1 VITSAAN
8 PRLKL
13 VRRLHSRSQRERL
26 GLFACEGE
34 DLVEAALAAGLE
46 PVDLLVAGE
55 SVAPEL
61 LAAVSTLPHASR
73 TIGVFRRADLPVS
86 SERPVG
92 LALWRVSDPGN
103 VGTLIRTA
111 DALGPAFIALSEGCA
126 DPTGQKALRA
136 SAGAVFRVPLGR
148 FGEAS
153 GRRIALVARGG
164 RPLPGLELQEGDVL
178 VLGAEREGLPL
189 ALVDQCAEVA
199 TIPLAPGAESLNVA
213 AAGAIALYEWE
224 RQCSS
229 FSPRSASAAASA
241 ASAPAKASAPPRARR
256 RES

>member
-1 VITSAAN
+1 MITSAGN

-55 SVAPEL
+55 SVAPEW
-61 LAAVSTLPHASR
+61 LASVSTLPHASR
-73 TIGVFRRADLPVS
+73 TIGVFRRADLPAF
-86 SERPVG
+86 SEQPAG

-103 VGTLIRTA
+103 VGTLIRAA
-111 DALGPAFIALSEGCA
+111 DALGPASVALSAGCA
-126 DPTGQKALRA
+126 DPTGQKALRS

-148 FGEAS
+148 FDEPS

-164 RPLPGLELQEGDVL
+164 QPLPELGLHEGDVF
-178 VLGAEREGLPL
+178 VLGAEREGLPPE
-189 ALVDQCAEVA
+189 LVEQCAEKAAIALVS
-199 TIPLAPGAESLNVA
+199 GAESLNVA
-213 AAGAIALYEWE
+213 IAGAIALYEWR
-224 RQCSS
+224 RQ
-229 FSPRSASAAASA
+229 RS
-241 ASAPAKASAPPRARR
+241 
-256 RES
+256 